1 VDRNMDMTG
10 KNQATDACTIVIFRG
25 AKSAPLRFSFSGPA
39 VKRMKILGLGLLV
52 AQGLFLIHYV
62 IQSSQVWELGV
73 LREETAVL
81 REQTTSFSSSL
92 EDLKRRMLAM
102 KEINQRLRIMLGIQD
117 HRPADMMSGKGGS
130 ERPMDGGQPLEG
142 VELMNQPIG
151 VPDPPPAEVMT
162 PKDGKP
168 LIEKVRDDITWLQRH
183 SMEEEQILEELI
195 EAAKDKSARWAAT
208 PSIWPVRGWVT
219 SGFGARISPFTNQLA
234 MHDGLDIGTAPNTPV
249 QCPAN
254 GHVVSA
260 GFDAKMGNV
269 VLIDHG
275 YGIETE
281 YGHLAKLLVRQG
293 QRVKRGDIVALVG
306 STGLST
312 GPHLHYMVKVKGQ
325 AVNPHNYILD

>member
-1 VDRNMDMTG
+1 MDRDMDTTG
-10 KNQATDACTIVIFRG
+10 KNQAADACTIVIFRG

-39 VKRMKILGLGLLV
+39 MKRIKILGLGLLL
-52 AQGLFLIHYV
+52 AQGLFLVHYV
-62 IQSSQVWELGV
+62 VQASQVWELGM

-81 REQTTSFSSSL
+81 RERTTSFSSSL

-117 HRPADMMSGKGGS
+117 HRPADMTSGKGGS

-151 VPDPPPAEVMT
+151 APEPPPAADVT
-162 PKDGKP
+162 PKEGKP
-168 LIEKVRDDITWLQRH
+168 LIEKVQQDITWLQRH
-183 SMEEEQILEELI
+183 STEEERILEELI

>member
-1 VDRNMDMTG
+1 MNVDMEPTG
-10 KNQATDACTIVIFRG
+10 KGKSADAYTIVIFRG
-25 AKSAPLRFSFSGPA
+25 AKAAPLRFSFSRP
-39 VKRMKILGLGLLV
+39 VVRRVKILGLVLLL
-52 AQGLFLIHYV
+52 AQAVFLTHYV

-73 LREETAVL
+73 LREEMVTL
-81 REQTTSFSSSL
+81 REQTSSFSASL
-92 EDLKRRMLAM
+92 EDLKRRMLGM
-102 KEINQRLRIMLGIQD
+102 KEVNARLRIMLGIEEQ
-117 HRPADMMSGKGGS
+117 RPADMLGGKGGA
-130 ERPMDGGQPLEG
+130 ERPMDGGQPIEG
-142 VELMNQPIG
+142 SMLTTPPAG
-151 VPDPPPAEVMT
+151 VPEQPQFDVPSGE
-162 PKDGKP
+162 GKP
-168 LIEKVRDDITWLQRH
+168 LAEKVQQDIAWLQRH
-183 SMEEEQILEELI
+183 STVEERILEELI

-249 QCPAN
+249 QSPAS
-254 GHVVSA
+254 GRVVSA

-281 YGHLAKLLVRQG
+281 YGHLAKLLVKQG
-293 QRVKRGDIVALVG
+293 QRVKRGDVVALVG

-325 AVNPHNYILD
+325 TVNPHNYILD